1 MKAHFRFN
9 NPTIL
14 PVSSLVAKEKERERE
29 KEKESQNWNQNAHTI
44 WIADEL
50 SLAKFGTLET
60 KRNEM
65 KRDETNRI
73 ETKPRESSSILG
85 ELNQAFSLL
94 VWFSEE

>member
-1 MKAHFRFN
+1 
-9 NPTIL
+9 
-14 PVSSLVAKEKERERE
+14 
-29 KEKESQNWNQNAHTI
+29 
-44 WIADEL
+44 
-50 SLAKFGTLET
+50 
-60 KRNEM
+60 M